1 MIFMLLPE
9 CHFHTGFL
17 IGIKLIQISVLNIVI
32 HAGAIQII
40 FLSIQLFEDFTK
52 SFMDQQITFQENATY
67 KRKRKQFRP
76 KMGFCVTVCVQRKF
90 IQICLVHLSLFGLC
104 HSIDDMSKL
113 KLCIQTIPR
122 VHILSKNSQK
132 HFFSVYK
139 SCARGNRKIRKLS
152 KSISIFRFRTFF
164 LKSCEE
170 YLIY

>member
-1 MIFMLLPE
+1 MLLNWILNFQFQWSWIKIKVDLINRILKSECCALKGHCNLILESCAVIFMLLPE

-40 FLSIQLFEDFTK
+40 FLSIQLFKDFTK

-67 KRKRKQFRP
+67 KRKTLHFRP

-104 HSIDDMSKL
+104 HSVDDMSKL

-122 VHILSKNSQK
+122 AHILS
-132 HFFSVYK
+132 
-139 SCARGNRKIRKLS
+139 
-152 KSISIFRFRTFF
+152 
-164 LKSCEE
+164 
-170 YLIY
+170 